1 MFCKF
6 RYTFSISSHNKNQNL
21 SILNEKSA
29 IGYVVFLTVLRRSE
43 SKVMKTADRSVCSN
57 CLLESANS
65 EKNLF
70 EQKSLDQTQD
80 VINDN
85 AFVAI
90 TNLLL

>member
-1 MFCKF
+1 
-6 RYTFSISSHNKNQNL
+6 
-21 SILNEKSA
+21 
-29 IGYVVFLTVLRRSE
+29 
-43 SKVMKTADRSVCSN
+43 MKTADRSVCSN

-65 EKNLF
+65 EKKLF